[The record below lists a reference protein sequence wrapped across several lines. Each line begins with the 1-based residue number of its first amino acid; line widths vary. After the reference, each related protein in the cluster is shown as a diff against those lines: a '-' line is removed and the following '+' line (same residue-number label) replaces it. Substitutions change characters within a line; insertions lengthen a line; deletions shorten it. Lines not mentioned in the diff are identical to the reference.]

1 MQEVLGFREKQRCA
15 MDIVY
20 EELEFSDQRRQIK
33 ALRAHSEKIKTLE
46 TFPDSK

>member
-1 MQEVLGFREKQRCA
+1 MQEVGLLVFRENRRSA
-15 MDIVY
+15 PWISY
-20 EELEFSDQRRQIK
+20 ELSDQRRQIK